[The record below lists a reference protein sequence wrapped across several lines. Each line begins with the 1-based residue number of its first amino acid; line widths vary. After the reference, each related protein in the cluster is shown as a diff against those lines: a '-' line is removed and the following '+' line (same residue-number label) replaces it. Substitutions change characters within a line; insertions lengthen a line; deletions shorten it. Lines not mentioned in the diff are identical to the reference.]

1 MAILTKIELRTQ
13 VESELMW
20 DPQVTPA
27 DIGVTAHHGVVTL
40 TGDVPTYAAKLAAE
54 RAALR
59 VHGVKTVANDL
70 HVKLATERNDVDIA
84 TDVAKALQVHVS
96 VPPTVKA
103 SVRDGFVTL
112 EGSVP
117 WMYQKTAADAVVRN
131 LRGVR
136 GLANLIT
143 IRPHISERVVQTRIE
158 DALRRSAELDAGHI
172 RVLASGKTV
181 TLSGNVRSFAERA
194 EAERATWA
202 APGVSEVD
210 NRIEVVP

>member
-1 MAILTKIELRTQ
+1 MAILTKIELREQ
-13 VESELMW
+13 VESELQW

-27 DIGVTAHHGVVTL
+27 GIGVTAHHGVVTL
-40 TGDVPTYAAKLAAE
+40 TGDVPSYAAKLAAE

-59 VHGVKTVANDL
+59 VHGVKTVANEL

-84 TDVAKALQVHVS
+84 ADTAKTLQVHVN

-117 WMYQKTAADAVVRN
+117 WMYQKTAAEAAVRN
-131 LRGVR
+131 LHGVR
-136 GLANLIT
+136 GLANLIA
-143 IRPHISERVVQTRIE
+143 IKPHVSERVVQTRIE
-158 DALRRSAELDAGHI
+158 DALRRSAELDASHI

-181 TLSGNVRSFAERA
+181 TLSGRVRSFAERV
-194 EAERATWA
+194 EAERAAWA
-202 APGVSEVD
+202 ALGVANVD
-210 NRIEVVP
+210 NRIEVAP